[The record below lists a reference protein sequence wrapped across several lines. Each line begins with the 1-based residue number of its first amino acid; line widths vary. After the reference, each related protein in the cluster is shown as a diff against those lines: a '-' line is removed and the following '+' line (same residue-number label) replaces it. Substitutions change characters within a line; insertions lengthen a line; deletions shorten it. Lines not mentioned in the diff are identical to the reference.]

1 MSKAQ
6 GKFDFSVHHPC
17 NVNQT
22 KKKRQENHSCPN
34 TFCNW
39 LIFYLIYAVKIIC
52 SVILHLNS

>member
-22 KKKRQENHSCPN
+22 KKDK
-34 TFCNW
+34 
-39 LIFYLIYAVKIIC
+39 KITHVRIPF
-52 SVILHLNS
+52 VTD